1 MTISPALAQLAV
13 LFLRLGATAFGGP
26 AAHVAMMR
34 SEVVDR
40 RRWLTDAE
48 FLDLLAA
55 THLIPGP
62 NSTEMAIH
70 LGLRRDGM
78 PGLAIAGVCFIL
90 PAALIVAAIAYAYA
104 RFGGTP
110 QAAWL
115 MYGIGPVIIAVIL
128 QAVWKLGRAALT
140 SPLQIALGAAVALL
154 SLAGVNELALLAGGT
169 LGGAGY
175 FIGGRMADA
184 VGRKPVIVLSILTG
198 LTGGVGL
205 YWLTNQALL
214 FLAILLASLA
224 GSAALPVGAVQRAE
238 LFPTYIRATAVQWL
252 HSMAVAGSFLGL
264 YLAAGAIDSWGLPTA
279 VAVAGSGALV
289 AALAQVWIPESAGAD
304 LSSYTAEL

>member
-1 MTISPALAQLAV
+1 MM
-13 LFLRLGATAFGGP
+13 LGRFAGRF
-26 AAHVAMMR
+26 
-34 SEVVDR
+34 
-40 RRWLTDAE
+40 W
-48 FLDLLAA
+48 LLALYNLSLSSFSA
-55 THLIPGP
+55 VAVTFSLERLI
-62 NSTEMAIH
+62 ND
-70 LGLRRDGM
+70 LGIS
-78 PGLAIAGVCFIL
+78 A
-90 PAALIVAAIAYAYA
+90 
-104 RFGGTP
+104 
-110 QAAWL
+110 
-115 MYGIGPVIIAVIL
+115 
-128 QAVWKLGRAALT
+128 GRAT
-140 SPLQIALGAAVALL
+140 LL
-154 SLAGVNELALLAGGT
+154 MLAGGT